1 MSQLKHNPAATFGR
15 LNNVLGPLILIQSS
29 VLSLKN
35 YFIVENFKVLTS
47 RENSIMNLKCLSLSV
62 SIYSSRTILFYPSS
76 TYFPKI
82 ILRHIPDI
90 LSLHSQVIQYRQ
102 YFLTYSCC
110 KISNVCVLI
119 FLFSSTSQLFS
130 ESDKIPNQNN
140 SILYHHT
147 VQIGM
152 TNSWSLNPAGSL
164 ALVNNYADN
173 IRKQLPLPIKMLQKL
188 PKPPKF

>member
-29 VLSLKN
+29 VLSLKIILLWKILK
-35 YFIVENFKVLTS
+35 FLTS
-47 RENSIMNLKCLSLSV
+47 RENSIMNLKCLSLSIN
-62 SIYSSRTILFYPSS
+62 IYSSWTILFHPYS

-90 LSLHSQVIQYRQ
+90 LSFHSQVFQYRQ

-140 SILYHHT
+140 SIL
-147 VQIGM
+147 
-152 TNSWSLNPAGSL
+152 
-164 ALVNNYADN
+164 
-173 IRKQLPLPIKMLQKL
+173 
-188 PKPPKF
+188 